1 MGAPAAATLRQYQLE
16 RNSSRKVISDGE
28 QLQQQ
33 QKEISAREQKQQQK
47 SRNDILSG
55 EQKLYWKGGYI
66 S

>member
-1 MGAPAAATLRQYQLE
+1 MGSSCNSNMGRYQLG
-16 RNSSRKVISDGE
+16 SSSNKKEIKAGE
-28 QLQQQ
+28 QQQ

-55 EQKLYWKGGYI
+55 EQKLYWQGGYI